1 MGLTGKGDDRLHSIV
16 AFSLRAEFK
25 FQIPANVKYTD
36 LVGDYIN
43 RFTQPC
49 FSDEQ
54 LRQFSARLNMANA
67 GKKVLRKLHMQQFGA

>member
-1 MGLTGKGDDRLHSIV
+1 MHSIV